1 MSSLIAQHAQWV
13 AVFIV
18 FFTGAMISWNA
29 WLTIKVIA
37 CATHH
42 DVERLQDRVLTA
54 VEKTRT
60 EIRGELATISKE
72 MHDHEHKVFEWFRN
86 GK

>member
-1 MSSLIAQHAQWV
+1 
-13 AVFIV
+13 
-18 FFTGAMISWNA
+18 MISWNA